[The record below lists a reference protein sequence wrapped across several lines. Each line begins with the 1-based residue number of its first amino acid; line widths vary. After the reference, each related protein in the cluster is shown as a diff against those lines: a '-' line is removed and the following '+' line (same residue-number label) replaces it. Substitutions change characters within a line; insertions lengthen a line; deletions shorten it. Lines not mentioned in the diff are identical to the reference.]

1 MKGAA
6 MSDNNDNDIKL
17 DLNKFKPKKPKITVP
32 AEFLDGAKSY
42 DDKVTLVKILTEKEI
57 GRVMLIVKK
66 MIAQGMQEDKIKKGI
81 K

>member
-1 MKGAA
+1 MT
-6 MSDNNDNDIKL
+6 DDVKL
-17 DLNKFKPKKPKITVP
+17 DLNKFKPKKPKISVP

-42 DDKVTLVKILTEKEI
+42 DDKVTLVKILTEKEM

-66 MIAQGMQEDKIKKGI
+66 MIAQGIEESKRKKGI

>member
-1 MKGAA
+1 
-6 MSDNNDNDIKL
+6 MSDDNKDVKL
-17 DLNKFKPKKPKITVP
+17 DLNKFKPKKPKLSVP

-66 MIAQGMQEDKIKKGI
+66 MIAQGVEEEKAKKGI

>member
-1 MKGAA
+1 
-6 MSDNNDNDIKL
+6 MSDDSNDVKENLK
-17 DLNKFKPKKPKITVP
+17 KFKPKKPKMSVP
-32 AEFLDGAKSY
+32 AEFLDNAKSY

-66 MIAQGMQEDKIKKGI
+66 MIALGMQEEKRKKGI

>member
-1 MKGAA
+1 
-6 MSDNNDNDIKL
+6 MSDDSNDVKENLK
-17 DLNKFKPKKPKITVP
+17 KFKPKKPKMSVP

-66 MIAQGMQEDKIKKGI
+66 MIAQGMQEEKRKKGI

>member
-1 MKGAA
+1 
-6 MSDNNDNDIKL
+6 MSDDNKDVKL
-17 DLNKFKPKKPKITVP
+17 DLNKFKPKKPKLSVP

-66 MIAQGMQEDKIKKGI
+66 MIAQGMQEEKQKKGI

>member
-1 MKGAA
+1 
-6 MSDNNDNDIKL
+6 MSDEDKDIKL
-17 DLNKFKPKKPKITVP
+17 DLNKFKPKKPKLSVP

-42 DDKVTLVKILTEKEI
+42 DDKVTLIKILTEKEI

-66 MIAQGMQEDKIKKGI
+66 MIAQGMQEEKQKKGL

>member
-1 MKGAA
+1 
-6 MSDNNDNDIKL
+6 MSDDDKDIKL

-42 DDKVTLVKILTEKEI
+42 EDKLVLVKILTEKELH
-57 GRVMLIVKK
+57 RSVLMFKK
-66 MIAQGMQEDKIKKGI
+66 MIAQGMREEKLKKGL

>member
-1 MKGAA
+1 

-42 DDKVTLVKILTEKEI
+42 DDKVTLVKILTENEI

-66 MIAQGMQEDKIKKGI
+66 MIAQGIQQDKIKKGI

>member
-1 MKGAA
+1 
-6 MSDNNDNDIKL
+6 MSDDTNDIKNNL
-17 DLNKFKPKKPKITVP
+17 KKFKPKKPKMSVP
-32 AEFLDGAKSY
+32 AEFLDNAKSY

-66 MIAQGMQEDKIKKGI
+66 MIAQGMQEEKRKKGI

>member
-1 MKGAA
+1 
-6 MSDNNDNDIKL
+6 MSDDSDDIKL
-17 DLNKFKPKKPKITVP
+17 NLKKFKPKKSKMSVP
-32 AEFLDGAKSY
+32 AEFLDNAKSY

-66 MIAQGMQEDKIKKGI
+66 MIAQGIQETKKKKGI

>member
-1 MKGAA
+1 
-6 MSDNNDNDIKL
+6 MSDDNDIKL

-57 GRVMLIVKK
+57 GRVMLIIKK
-66 MIAQGMQEDKIKKGI
+66 MIAQGIQENKIKKGI

>member
-1 MKGAA
+1 
-6 MSDNNDNDIKL
+6 MSDDNNDIKNNL
-17 DLNKFKPKKPKITVP
+17 KKFKPKKPKIAVP
-32 AEFLDGAKSY
+32 AEFLDNAKSY

-66 MIAQGMQEDKIKKGI
+66 MIAQGIQESNKKKGL

>member
-1 MKGAA
+1 
-6 MSDNNDNDIKL
+6 MSDDNKDVKL
-17 DLNKFKPKKPKITVP
+17 DLNKFKPKKPKLSVP

-66 MIAQGMQEDKIKKGI
+66 MIAQGMQQDKIKKGI

>member
-1 MKGAA
+1 
-6 MSDNNDNDIKL
+6 MSDDTNDIKNNL
-17 DLNKFKPKKPKITVP
+17 KKFKPKKPKMSVP
-32 AEFLDGAKSY
+32 AEFLDNAKSY

-66 MIAQGMQEDKIKKGI
+66 MIALGMQEEKQKKGI

>member
-1 MKGAA
+1 